1 MNYTNSINASPYMSI
16 RETRTKLPKVE
27 RKMTVVSE
35 TVVKTMSKEEIE
47 AVVAANETPAEKPVS
62 IAITPE
68 TVEQAPAPAKKKS
81 TRKKSKAVTNAPIAQ

>member
-1 MNYTNSINASPYMSI
+1 MNYTNSIKTSPYMNI

-27 RKMTVVSE
+27 RKMTVVSA
-35 TVVKTMSKEEIE
+35 TVIKTMSKEEIE
-47 AVVAANETPAEKPVS
+47 AVVAASETPAEKPVS

-81 TRKKSKAVTNAPIAQ
+81 TRKKSKTAANDTITQ